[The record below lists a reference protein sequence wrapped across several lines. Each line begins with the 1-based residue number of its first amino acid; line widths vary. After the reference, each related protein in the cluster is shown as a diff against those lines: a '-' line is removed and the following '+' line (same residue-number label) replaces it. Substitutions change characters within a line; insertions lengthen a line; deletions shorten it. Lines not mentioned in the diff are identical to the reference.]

1 MSEEDNALWIEIRPK
16 RTATYY
22 QRKVMADLMTKYY
35 KVKHKVPCACPSTI
49 KEIIGQLDKLND
61 NTTSGN

>member
-1 MSEEDNALWIEIRPK
+1 MNDDDKALWSEIRPK

-35 KVKHKVPCACPSTI
+35 GVKHKVPCACPSTI
-49 KEIIGQLDKLND
+49 KEIIGQLDKLTND
-61 NTTSGN
+61 D

>member
-1 MSEEDNALWIEIRPK
+1 MTEDDRALWEEIRPK

-22 QRKVMADLMTKYY
+22 QRTVMADLMTKYY

-49 KEIIGQLDKLND
+49 KQIINDLDKLN
-61 NTTSGN
+61 GNRENP